1 MARKP
6 RDYTKEYKW
15 HGTPEQIAKRSARNK
30 ARRKMAKVVGKAA
43 LKGKDVDHIKPLAKG
58 GSNGLRNLRIQSIR
72 ANRSRNAHKKK

>member
-6 RDYTKEYKW
+6 RNYKREYKW

-58 GSNGLRNLRIQSIR
+58 GSNSLRNLRIQSVS